1 MYTRSRRDT
10 SPLLPGRAI
19 SREAAR
25 KRRRVESDVF
35 ADLVRLLPLRASV
48 RAHLDKPT
56 VIRLALCYI
65 RLKTLLKDAMYAS
78 KFFMRGADLHQ
89 NLKDEM
95 EAVDETD
102 VYLRVLEGFVM
113 VLSSEG
119 DMMFLSDN
127 VGRYLGLTQTE
138 LMGHNVFEFTHPC
151 DHEEIRSNLRLSAEE
166 FWSDAKRDFVV
177 RIKSTLTLTGRS
189 TNLKSATWKVLQC
202 QGRTMTRADPF
213 LASCLLLICRPLPVS
228 HTLLCSRTFS
238 SQHSMDMRFMHCDHR
253 VTSILGYTPHELV
266 GRSIYELCHTLDTVC
281 LSKYH
286 INLYTKS
293 QSVSGRYR
301 MLVRGGGYVWAESHS
316 AVVPGPR
323 APKSRAGALRPLLI
337 FCVTYVLSVEEPFL
351 QLSLEQNI
359 QHRYVSC
366 S

>member
-238 SQHSMDMRFMHCDHR
+238 SQHSMDMRFMHCDHSVHQEPVGERSLQDAGEGRR
-253 VTSILGYTPHELV
+253 VRV
-266 GRSIYELCHTLDTVC
+266 GGEPQRRGTRAPSAQVESRGPAAPLD
-281 LSKYH
+281 LLRH
-286 INLYTKS
+286 L
-293 QSVSGRYR
+293 RAE
-301 MLVRGGGYVWAESHS
+301 RGGALP
-316 AVVPGPR
+316 ATLPGTKYT
-323 APKSRAGALRPLLI
+323 ASLR
-337 FCVTYVLSVEEPFL
+337 EL
-351 QLSLEQNI
+351 QL
-359 QHRYVSC
+359 RK
-366 S
+366 